1 MWKHSEIMGIKWNF
15 YGIFSEMR
23 IMGYMNDIIN
33 TMVYI
38 WVCLQVDE
46 PIAIVVVIVIYII
59 CVHFKLQFWSISHFR
74 ISPISS
80 KTTRQFQMYNIFMRS
95 LMNEYIG

>member
-1 MWKHSEIMGIKWNF
+1 MGNELTKPTSGRLWELNGISMGSLHRRIMGYITN
-15 YGIFSEMR
+15 GR

-46 PIAIVVVIVIYII
+46 PIAIVVVIVI
-59 CVHFKLQFWSISHFR
+59 
-74 ISPISS
+74 
-80 KTTRQFQMYNIFMRS
+80 
-95 LMNEYIG
+95 